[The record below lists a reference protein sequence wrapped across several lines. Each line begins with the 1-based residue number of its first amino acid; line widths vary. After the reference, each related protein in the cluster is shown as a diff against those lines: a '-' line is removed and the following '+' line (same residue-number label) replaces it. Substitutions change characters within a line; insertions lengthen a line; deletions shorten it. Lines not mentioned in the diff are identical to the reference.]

1 MKIETKFPSCIGAKN
16 KQFSTQYE
24 IRENFGSIKN
34 FCRITKFNYFT
45 ATNAINGRLS
55 ERKTEFILNQLNEL
69 IESTPKPNCDEC
81 INDNEREMI
90 RVQLLT
96 RFKTTR
102 NFVAQHPDF
111 SGTFVHNVIAGKRKI
126 RDGRFD
132 QLMKTIQS

>member
-1 MKIETKFPSCIGAKN
+1 MKTETKIKSPIGSDD
-16 KQFSTQYE
+16 KQFSTQFH

-55 ERKTEFILNQLNEL
+55 ERKTEFILNQLNDL
-69 IESTPKPNCDEC
+69 IQSTPKPNCDDC
-81 INDNEREMI
+81 INDNEREII

-96 RFKTTR
+96 KFKTTR

-132 QLMKTIQS
+132 NLMKSIQS

>member
-1 MKIETKFPSCIGAKN
+1 MKNIIESLIGANN
-16 KQFSTQYE
+16 KLFSTQYQ

-34 FCRITKFNYFT
+34 FCRITNFNYFT

-69 IESTPKPNCDEC
+69 IHSTPKPNCDEC
-81 INDNEREMI
+81 INDNEREII
-90 RVQLLT
+90 RVHLLT

-102 NFVAQHPDF
+102 NFVKQHPDF

-126 RDGRFD
+126 RDGRFE